1 MPACHRLLV
10 LAVAVLA
17 LGAAT
22 ALAQDPV
29 YWEANGHYYEL
40 VQTPVTWHDAEYLA
54 EQRTYMNRN
63 GHLATLT
70 SQEENEFVFW
80 FVVGGNQDTPLGDP
94 WLGGY
99 QNSDESPP
107 ADNWFWVTDE
117 AWEYTNWDDG
127 EPNDYDEPYAEMFLN
142 FQLWGD
148 GAWNDHHSL
157 NLKGFV
163 VEYSTGVVR
172 NEQVTL
178 TDVKSLFR

>member
-54 EQRTYMNRN
+54 EQRMYMNRT

-107 ADNWFWVTDE
+107 GDNWFWVTDE
-117 AWEYTNWDDG
+117 AWDYTNWDDG

-142 FQLWGD
+142 YQLWGD
-148 GAWNDHHSL
+148 GTWNDHHSL

-178 TDVKSLFR
+178 TDVKSLFQ